1 MNAEEL
7 KLILEEGESY
17 RIEFKEALS
26 GIDREMVAFANAS
39 GGRLFIGVTDRKAV
53 RGIPIDNRLKS
64 QVQDIANQCQPPV
77 KILIED
83 YNSILII
90 HVREGDDKPYKCAS
104 GFYLRVGPNTQKLN
118 RNEIVAFIKAEGKV
132 RFDELLCTRFN
143 YPKQF
148 DGKKLNDF
156 LNLSAITP
164 PRDKTL
170 ALVNLGAAEKQEG
183 KTVFNNSG
191 VLFFS
196 KNLDDIYH
204 HTTVTCALY
213 AGTEK
218 ADVQDRRDFNED
230 ILSSIDRGMIFLKQY
245 IPVRYE
251 MTGMPQRREIPE
263 IPYDALR
270 EALINAV
277 AHRDYFEKGANV
289 IVEIFD
295 DRIDIS
301 NPGGLVKGMS
311 LKDLGEKSV
320 LRNPNI
326 ASLLHRVRYIEKMGT
341 GVTKMR
347 KLMREAGLLPPLFE
361 SGYFFT
367 ATFRRHKREK
377 RGLVSTTDPVDR
389 AIRETID
396 ETINETVNETVRKHL
411 ALILDAI
418 YHENSLSGPQLEN
431 ILGMTRATAK
441 RSLALLKTSNLVI
454 FSGAPKT
461 GKYLLTEQAKHLIE
475 EMLKKYH

>member
-1 MNAEEL
+1 MIMEKVFMNAEEL
-7 KLILEEGESY
+7 KLILEEGEGY

-26 GIDREMVAFANAS
+26 GIDKEMVAFANAS
-39 GGRLFIGVTDRKAV
+39 GGRLFIGVTDKKAV
-53 RGIPIDNRLKS
+53 RGISIDNKLKS

-83 YNSILII
+83 FDSILII
-90 HVREGDDKPYKCAS
+90 HVREGDDKPYKCSS
-104 GFYLRVGPNTQKLN
+104 GFYLRVGPNAQKLN
-118 RNEIVAFIKAEGKV
+118 RNEILDFVKSEGKV

-148 DGKKLNDF
+148 DGTKLNDF
-156 LNLSAITP
+156 LSLSAITP

-170 ALVNLGAAEKQEG
+170 ALVNLGAAEKQAG
-183 KTVFNNSG
+183 KTVFNNLG
-191 VLFFS
+191 ALFFS

-204 HTTVTCALY
+204 HTTVTCALFN
-213 AGTEK
+213 GTEK

-289 IVEIFD
+289 MVEIFD

-311 LKDLGEKSV
+311 PKDLGKKSV

-326 ASLLHRVRYIEKMGT
+326 ASLLNRAGYIEKMGT

-347 KLMREAGLLPPLFE
+347 KLMRDAGLLPPLFE

-367 ATFRRHKREK
+367 ATFRRPGTKGSGRKQPPAKE
-377 RGLVSTTDPVDR
+377 R
-389 AIRETID
+389 
-396 ETINETVNETVRKHL
+396 NEGVNGGVNEGVNLLHAFICDHPGKRTSEISKVL
-411 ALILDAI
+411 
-418 YHENSLSGPQLEN
+418 NVPQKTIERW
-431 ILGMTRATAK
+431 IHK
-441 RSLALLKTSNLVI
+441 LKAEQKITFVGS
-454 FSGAPKT
+454 PKT
-461 GKYLLTEQAKHLIE
+461 GGYE
-475 EMLKKYH
+475 KKEAIV

>member
-7 KLILEEGESY
+7 KLILEEGEGY

-39 GGRLFIGVTDRKAV
+39 GGRLFIGVTDKKAV
-53 RGIPIDNRLKS
+53 RGISIDNKLKS

-90 HVREGDDKPYKCAS
+90 HVREGDDKPYKCSS
-104 GFYLRVGPNTQKLN
+104 GFYLRVGPNAQKLN
-118 RNEIVAFIKAEGKV
+118 RNEILEFIKSEGKV

-156 LNLSAITP
+156 LSLSAITP

-183 KTVFNNSG
+183 KTVFNNLG

-204 HTTVTCALY
+204 HTTVTCALF

-289 IVEIFD
+289 MVEIFD

-311 LKDLGEKSV
+311 PKDLGKKSV

-326 ASLLHRVRYIEKMGT
+326 ASLLHRVGYIEKMGT

-347 KLMREAGLLPPLFE
+347 KLMRDAGLLPPLFE

-367 ATFRRHKREK
+367 ATFRRSGTKGSGRKQPPAKE
-377 RGLVSTTDPVDR
+377 R
-389 AIRETID
+389 
-396 ETINETVNETVRKHL
+396 NEGVNGGVNEGVNLLHAFICDHPGKRTSEISKVL
-411 ALILDAI
+411 
-418 YHENSLSGPQLEN
+418 NVPQKTIERW
-431 ILGMTRATAK
+431 IHK
-441 RSLALLKTSNLVI
+441 LKAEQKITFVGS
-454 FSGAPKT
+454 PKT
-461 GKYLLTEQAKHLIE
+461 GGYE
-475 EMLKKYH
+475 KKEAIV

>member
-1 MNAEEL
+1 MNVEEL
-7 KLILEEGESY
+7 KLILEEGEGY

-26 GIDREMVAFANAS
+26 GIDREMVSFANAS
-39 GGRLFIGVTDRKAV
+39 GGRLFIGVTDKKTV
-53 RGIPIDNRLKS
+53 RGISIDNKLKS

-77 KILIED
+77 KILLEEFD
-83 YNSILII
+83 SILII
-90 HVREGDDKPYKCAS
+90 NVHEGDDKPYKCSS
-104 GFYLRVGPNTQKLN
+104 GFYLRVGPNAQKLD
-118 RNEIVAFIKAEGKV
+118 RNEILDFIKSEGKV

-143 YPKQF
+143 YPNHF

-156 LNLSAITP
+156 LSRSAITP

-170 ALVNLGAAEKQEG
+170 ALVNLGAAEKQAG
-183 KTVFNNSG
+183 KTVFNNLG
-191 VLFFS
+191 ALFFS

-204 HTTVTCALY
+204 HTTVTCALF

-289 IVEIFD
+289 MVEIFD

-311 LKDLGEKSV
+311 PKDLGKKSV

-326 ASLLHRVRYIEKMGT
+326 ASLLHRAGYIEKMGT

-347 KLMREAGLLPPLFE
+347 KLMRGAGLLPPLFE

-367 ATFRRHKREK
+367 VTFRKRGNKKTVREK
-377 RGLVSTTDPVDR
+377 PQIEV
-389 AIRETID
+389 
-396 ETINETVNETVRKHL
+396 VNEGVNGGVTEGVNFLHAFICDHPGKRTSEISKVL
-411 ALILDAI
+411 
-418 YHENSLSGPQLEN
+418 NVPQKTIERW
-431 ILGMTRATAK
+431 IQK
-441 RSLALLKTSNLVI
+441 LKAEQKITFVGS
-454 FSGAPKT
+454 PKT
-461 GKYLLTEQAKHLIE
+461 GGYE
-475 EMLKKYH
+475 KKETIG